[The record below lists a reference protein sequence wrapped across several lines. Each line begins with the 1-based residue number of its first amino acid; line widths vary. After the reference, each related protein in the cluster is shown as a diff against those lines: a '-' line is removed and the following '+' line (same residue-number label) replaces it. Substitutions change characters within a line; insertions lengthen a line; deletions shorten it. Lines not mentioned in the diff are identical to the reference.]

1 MQLSL
6 ARSWLYVTASI
17 TKFLTLNRLPNDD
30 KFADLDNMIESV
42 AHFKA
47 QQETGILNPTVLQ
60 QIFSTKGLPKLLF
73 QTLVGNSE
81 ETTLSSDTLMT
92 FLIGATSPR

>member
-1 MQLSL
+1 MLQS
-6 ARSWLYVTASI
+6 A
-17 TKFLTLNRLPNDD
+17 LNRLPNDD
-30 KFADLDNMIESV
+30 KFADLDNLIESV
-42 AHFKA
+42 AHFKG
-47 QQETGILNPTVLQ
+47 QQEMGILNPTLLQ
-60 QIFSTKGLPKLLF
+60 QIFCTKGVPNMLF

>member
-1 MQLSL
+1 MLQSSL
-6 ARSWLYVTASI
+6 D
-17 TKFLTLNRLPNDD
+17 RLPNDD
-30 KFADLDNMIESV
+30 KFADLDNLIESV
-42 AHFKA
+42 AHFKT
-47 QQETGILNPTVLQ
+47 QQETGILNPTLLQ
-60 QIFSTKGLPKLLF
+60 QIFCTKGVPNMLF